1 MKAYKLKIT
10 ILILLINSTLLSQD
24 VEKPEPPKLKS
35 DFVYAGYSAILPGL
49 GQIKKDRLYTGIFF
63 FSAFAASV
71 YNYKLNYDRFQEAEK
86 AYRQGSLLFNFSNS
100 TYALSGSGLL
110 FHEIILYNSVM
121 ANQAFARYADA
132 ERNTNQAALY
142 VVAIYLFQIGH
153 AYFCSPG
160 NVFDKPTD
168 VKSPDSSS
176 FNLNLYPT
184 KNQFGQ
190 SGTNVDVTYTWRF

>member
-1 MKAYKLKIT
+1 M
-10 ILILLINSTLLSQD
+10 LLHLVHSALLSQE
-24 VEKPEPPKLKS
+24 VEKQESPKLKS
-35 DFVYAGYSAILPGL
+35 DLVYAGYSAILPGL

-63 FSAFAASV
+63 FSAFAAGV

-86 AYRQGSLLFNFSNS
+86 AYRQGTS
-100 TYALSGSGLL
+100 TMS
-110 FHEIILYNSVM
+110 LYNNLLISGNFESYTNLYIINSYN
-121 ANQAFARYADA
+121 ASKGFAVYKEA
-132 ERNTNQAALY
+132 ESKTNQAGLFALS
-142 VVAIYLFQIGH
+142 IYLFQIGH

-190 SGTNVDVTYTWRF
+190 SGTNVDVTYSWRF

>member
-71 YNYKLNYDRFQEAEK
+71 YNFKLNYDSFQEAEK
-86 AYRQGSLLFNFSNS
+86 AYRQATTTMSLYNNVF
-100 TYALSGSGLL
+100 LSGNFGSYTSIYL
-110 FHEIILYNSVM
+110 INAYN
-121 ANQAFARYADA
+121 ANQVFAVYKDA
-132 ERNTNQAALY
+132 ESKTNQAALFA
-142 VVAIYLFQIGH
+142 VAIYLFQIGH

-160 NVFDKPTD
+160 NVFDKPTE

-190 SGTNVDVTYTWRF
+190 SGTNVDVTYSWRF

>member
-24 VEKPEPPKLKS
+24 AEKPEPPKLKS

-86 AYRQGSLLFNFSNS
+86 AYRQATTTMSLYNNVF
-100 TYALSGSGLL
+100 LSGNFGSYTSIYL
-110 FHEIILYNSVM
+110 INAYN
-121 ANQAFARYADA
+121 ANQVFAVYKDA
-132 ERNTNQAALY
+132 ESKTNQAALFA
-142 VVAIYLFQIGH
+142 VAIYLFQIGH

-160 NVFDKPTD
+160 NVFDKPTE

-190 SGTNVDVTYTWRF
+190 SGTNVDVTYSWRF

>member
-86 AYRQGSLLFNFSNS
+86 AYRQTTTTMSLYNNVF
-100 TYALSGSGLL
+100 LSGNFGSYTSIYL
-110 FHEIILYNSVM
+110 INAYN
-121 ANQAFARYADA
+121 ANQVFAVYKDA
-132 ERNTNQAALY
+132 ESKTNQAALFA
-142 VVAIYLFQIGH
+142 VAIYLFQIGH

>member
-1 MKAYKLKIT
+1 M
-10 ILILLINSTLLSQD
+10 LLHLVHSALLSQE
-24 VEKPEPPKLKS
+24 VEKQESPKLKS

-63 FSAFAASV
+63 FSAFAAGV

-86 AYRQGSLLFNFSNS
+86 VYQSVSLQSN
-100 TYALSGSGLL
+100 LSNASLSAFGGG
-110 FHEIILYNSVM
+110 NSYQFIFLINSM
-121 ANQAFARYADA
+121 NANQAFARYADA
-132 ERNTNQAALY
+132 ERNTNQAALFA
-142 VVAIYLFQIGH
+142 VAIYLFQIGH

-176 FNLNLYPT
+176 FNLNLYST

-190 SGTNVDVTYTWRF
+190 SGSNIDLTYSWRF

>member
-24 VEKPEPPKLKS
+24 AEKPEPPKLKS

-86 AYRQGSLLFNFSNS
+86 AYRQATTTMSLYNNVF
-100 TYALSGSGLL
+100 LSGNFGSYTSIYL
-110 FHEIILYNSVM
+110 INAYN
-121 ANQAFARYADA
+121 ANQVFAVYKDA
-132 ERNTNQAALY
+132 ESKTNQAALFA
-142 VVAIYLFQIGH
+142 VAIYLFQIGH

-160 NVFDKPTD
+160 NVFDKPTE

>member
-86 AYRQGSLLFNFSNS
+86 AYRQATTTMSLYNNVF
-100 TYALSGSGLL
+100 LSGNFGSYTSIYL
-110 FHEIILYNSVM
+110 INAYN
-121 ANQAFARYADA
+121 ANQVFAVYKDA
-132 ERNTNQAALY
+132 ESKTNQAALFA
-142 VVAIYLFQIGH
+142 VAIYLFQIGH

-160 NVFDKPTD
+160 NVFDKPTE

>member
-24 VEKPEPPKLKS
+24 AEKPEPPKLKS

-71 YNYKLNYDRFQEAEK
+71 YNFKLNYDSFQEAEK
-86 AYRQGSLLFNFSNS
+86 AYRQATTTMSLYNNVF
-100 TYALSGSGLL
+100 LSGNFGSYTSIYL
-110 FHEIILYNSVM
+110 INAYN
-121 ANQAFARYADA
+121 ANQVFAVYKDA
-132 ERNTNQAALY
+132 ESKTNQAALFA
-142 VVAIYLFQIGH
+142 VAIYLFQIGH

-160 NVFDKPTD
+160 NVFDKPTE

-190 SGTNVDVTYTWRF
+190 SGTNVDVTYSWRF